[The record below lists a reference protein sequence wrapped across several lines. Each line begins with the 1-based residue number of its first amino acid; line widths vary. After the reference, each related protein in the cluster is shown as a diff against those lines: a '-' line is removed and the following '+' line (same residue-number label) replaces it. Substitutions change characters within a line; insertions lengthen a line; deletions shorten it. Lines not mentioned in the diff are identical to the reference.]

1 MTISVNIHEAKAQLS
16 HLLNLIE
23 QGEVVEIC
31 RRNVPIAEVKKIKKK
46 NKAKRQLG
54 FLKGQVRILPEFFDP
69 MSEEE
74 LALWYDAPLH
84 NPSPTD
90 KSSK

>member
-31 RRNVPIAEVKKIKKK
+31 RRNVPIAEVKKVENKKK
-46 NKAKRQLG
+46 QERKFG
-54 FLKGQVRILPEFFDP
+54 MLKGQVHVPPEFFEP

-74 LALWYDAPLH
+74 LALWYDAPIR
-84 NPSPTD
+84 SPD
-90 KSSK
+90 PQ